1 MPEDLRSESD
11 AEVVCQVDNFQEA
24 DLITRVLRDEGIPCA
39 MTNDSP
45 SAGIAG
51 TVTMGDGL
59 DSAVWASFA
68 ILTPSQHARR
78 AREVI
83 ESWRQARPTTETDE

>member
-1 MPEDLRSESD
+1 MSEDPYSDSE
-11 AEVVCQVDNFQEA
+11 AEIACHVDNFQEA
-24 DLITRVLRDEGIPCA
+24 DLLTRVLRDEGIPAA

-59 DSAVWASFA
+59 DAAWWASFA
-68 ILTPSQHARR
+68 ILVPAGQVDR
-78 AREVI
+78 AREI
-83 ESWRQARPTTETDE
+83 IDSWRRAKPTTEEE